1 MNFVFSSVL
10 SFNPVGMSEQ
20 GGRAR
25 GGRARGR
32 ARQQQQEQSVRR
44 PGEGHA
50 PQQAQ
55 PCPPP
60 GFQHARPRTAAPQQ
74 QQQQVRDCWL
84 LHAVGQVTM
93 IEKRLVLDF
102 FYYDIL
108 NITPRMSPYLATVGR
123 WAAQTPSSRRA
134 CGGPI
139 NVCQGGSRTTWQ
151 TIWAWPVV
159 SG

>member
-10 SFNPVGMSEQ
+10 SFNPVGMAEQ

-25 GGRARGR
+25 GSRARGR
-32 ARQQQQEQSVRR
+32 ARQQQQEQFVRR

-60 GFQHARPRTAAPQQ
+60 GFQHARPRAAAPQ
-74 QQQQVRDCWL
+74 QQQQVRDCWF
-84 LHAVGQVTM
+84 LHAVDQATL

-108 NITPRMSPYLATVGR
+108 NIVP
-123 WAAQTPSSRRA
+123 
-134 CGGPI
+134 
-139 NVCQGGSRTTWQ
+139 
-151 TIWAWPVV
+151 PV
-159 SG
+159 